1 MKCPFCGFIESKV
14 IDSRPTDEGN
24 SIRRRRE
31 CLSCQK
37 RFTTY
42 ESIESMPLFVI
53 KKDGSR
59 QVFDKQ
65 KLINGMIRACAKRP
79 VPLSRIEEVADYVEQ
94 ILQNSLEK
102 EVSTQVI
109 GEMITKKLKEIDEVA
124 YIRFASVYRSFEDI
138 DSFLSELNTMR
149 SGK

>member
-1 MKCPFCGFIESKV
+1 
-14 IDSRPTDEGN
+14 
-24 SIRRRRE
+24 
-31 CLSCQK
+31 
-37 RFTTY
+37 
-42 ESIESMPLFVI
+42 MPLFVI